1 MEGKIYNSST
11 VEKCLEMASQ
21 ELNVPMNLLEYKVI
35 EEKKGLFKKSASI
48 EVYIKDEPKEAAV
61 QEVQSQH
68 GTIAV
73 VEGKL
78 VVKNPKDGG
87 SPATIT
93 PSNNIYI
100 IVNEKAIENKTSVFE
115 ESQIEVRF
123 KEEEAKRI
131 LNINITP
138 DRMKAVINIE
148 YIAKCKYKLKD
159 LKESNHA
166 SLSLEIVEEEYP
178 PLYTLSDIRNEL
190 SKVGITYGIVETNL
204 IKCTIE
210 RDINEMIIAEG
221 VQAIDEE
228 PEILDIKF
236 NASGMMQLK
245 EDKKGKIDYRNLSA
259 IETVRPGD
267 LLAVKIDGKP
277 GNDGINIRGEI
288 QKHKLS
294 KKITLKAGNGTEIR
308 EDNKVYA
315 TIEGKPSVKNG
326 VFIVNPVH
334 EINADVDMK
343 SGNVKFLGDVLIHGD
358 VKQGMKIEAGNAIV
372 IDKNVESS
380 EVMGKGDI
388 TIKGNVILSKIFGG
402 GEDVFKLQ
410 HLNNL
415 EELKKQLKLLMDTVV
430 EIKRFNLLGK
440 NASDGEIVKAL
451 IENKF
456 KVISKLCIN
465 IIRDNLLDSSE
476 DNEVVIAIKDKLVGL
491 APLKIKHFGE
501 IDDIISLLSMKSENM
516 RNALSIP
523 VTVNISY
530 CQDST
535 IQSSGDIIFTG
546 KGMYVSNIIANKS
559 VYFNSDKTIARGG
572 TIKANSEIRCKTVGS
587 SGGVT
592 TKLMVGA
599 KGHIWADVAFQN
611 TIFAVGGREYL
622 LENPSKNI
630 HVYIHESGDLMV
642 DKLLL

>member
-21 ELNVPMNLLEYKVI
+21 ELNVPINLLEYKVI

-48 EVYIKDEPKEAAV
+48 EVYMKDEPMEVAV
-61 QEVQSQH
+61 QEVQSHH

-73 VEGKL
+73 VEGKI
-78 VVKNPKDGG
+78 VVKNPKSGG
-87 SPATIT
+87 SPATII

-100 IVNEKAIENKTSVFE
+100 IVDEETIENKTKVFE

-123 KEEEAKRI
+123 KEQEAKRALDI
-131 LNINITP
+131 SIAP
-138 DRMKAVINIE
+138 DRMKAIININ
-148 YIAKCKYKLKD
+148 YVPKCKYKLKD
-159 LKESNHA
+159 LKESNYTA
-166 SLSLEIVEEEYP
+166 LSTEIVEEEYP

-190 SKVGITYGIVETNL
+190 TKAGITYGIIDINL
-204 IKCTIE
+204 IRCTME
-210 RDINEMIIAEG
+210 RNIDEMIIAEG
-221 VQAIDEE
+221 VQALDEE
-228 PEILDIKF
+228 PDTLDIKF
-236 NASGMMQLK
+236 DTTGMIQLK
-245 EDKKGKIDYRNLSA
+245 EDKKGKIDYRNMNS

-288 QKHKLS
+288 QKYKLS

-308 EDNKVYA
+308 EGNKVYA

-326 VFIVNPVH
+326 VFVVNPIH
-334 EINADVDMK
+334 EINSDVDMK
-343 SGNVKFLGDVLIHGD
+343 SGNIKFLGDVLIHGD
-358 VKQGMKIEAGNAIV
+358 VKQGMKIEAGNAVV

-380 EVMGKGDI
+380 EIIGKGDV
-388 TIKGNVILSKIFGG
+388 TIKGNVILSKVFGG

-415 EELKKQLKLLMDTVV
+415 EDLKKQLKLLIDTVL

-456 KVISKLCIN
+456 KVIPKICTN
-465 IIRDNLLDSSE
+465 IIRDNLLDNCE
-476 DNEVVIAIKDKLVGL
+476 ENEVVIVIKDKLVGL
-491 APLKIKHFGE
+491 APLNIKHFGE
-501 IDDIISLLSMKSENM
+501 IDDIISLLNMKSEKMKNT
-516 RNALSIP
+516 LSLP

-535 IQSSGDIIFTG
+535 IQSSGDVVFTG
-546 KGMYVSNIIANKS
+546 KGMYVSNVIANNN
-559 VYFNSDKTIARGG
+559 VYFNSDRTIARGG
-572 TIKANSEIRCKTVGS
+572 TIKAKSEIRCKTVGS

-592 TKLMVGA
+592 TKLIVGA
-599 KGHIWADVAFQN
+599 KGHIWAEVAFQN
-611 TIFAVGGREYL
+611 TIFVVGGREYL
-622 LENPSKNI
+622 LETPSKNI
-630 HVYIHESGDLMV
+630 HVYINESGDLMV

>member
-21 ELNVPMNLLEYKVI
+21 ELNVPINLLEYKVI
-35 EEKKGLFKKSASI
+35 EEKKGLFKKSASV
-48 EVYIKDEPKEAAV
+48 EVYIKNEPVEAPI
-61 QEVQSQH
+61 EKTQSCH
-68 GTIAV
+68 GTVSV
-73 VEGKL
+73 VEGKV
-78 VVKNPKDGG
+78 VVKNPREGG
-87 SPATIT
+87 NPAVII
-93 PSNNIYI
+93 PSSNFFI
-100 IVNEKAIENKTSVFE
+100 IVNGETIENKTLVYE
-115 ESQIEVRF
+115 ESQIEIRF

-138 DRMKAVINIE
+138 DRMKAVINIQ
-148 YIAKCKYKLKD
+148 YVPKHKYKLKD
-159 LKESNHA
+159 LKESNHT

-190 SKVGITYGIVETNL
+190 SKAGITYGIIETNL
-204 IKCTIE
+204 IKCTME
-210 RDINEMIIAEG
+210 KNINEMVIAEG

-228 PEILDIKF
+228 PDFLDIKF
-236 NASGMMQLK
+236 DASGMTELK
-245 EDKKGKIDYRNLSA
+245 EDKKGRIDYRNMNS

-267 LLAVKIDGKP
+267 LLAIKIDGKP

-288 QKHKLS
+288 QKFKLS
-294 KKITLKAGNGTEIR
+294 KKIALKAGNGSEIR

-326 VFIVNPVH
+326 VFVVNPVH

-343 SGNVKFLGDVLIHGD
+343 SGNIKFLGDVIIHGD
-358 VKQGMKIEAGNAIV
+358 VKQGMKIEAGNAII

-380 EVMGKGDI
+380 EIMGKGDI
-388 TIKGNVILSKIFGG
+388 TIKGNVILSKVLGG

-415 EELKKQLKLLMDTVV
+415 EDLKKQLKLLMDTIL

-440 NASDGEIVKAL
+440 DASDGEIIKAL

-456 KVISKLCIN
+456 KVIPKLCIN
-465 IIRDNLLDSSE
+465 IIRDNLLDNSE

-491 APLKIKHFGE
+491 APLNIKHFGE
-501 IDDIISLLSMKSENM
+501 IDDIISLLNMKSENM
-516 RNALSIP
+516 KNALSLP
-523 VTVNISY
+523 VNVNISY

-535 IQSSGDIIFTG
+535 IQSSGDVIFTG
-546 KGMYVSNIIANKS
+546 KGMYVSNVIANNN
-559 VYFNSDKTIARGG
+559 VYFNSDRTIARGG
-572 TIKANSEIRCKTVGS
+572 TIKAKNEIRCKTVGS

-592 TKLMVGA
+592 TKLIVGG
-599 KGHIWADVAFQN
+599 KGHIWAEVAFQN

-622 LENPSKNI
+622 LENPSKNV
-630 HVYIHESGDLMV
+630 HVYIDESGDLMV